1 MLSQLLNQVDE
12 YLSNKPFKRLW
23 WSRRWIV
30 HMTIQPPVTKDYPLW
45 KRNKDEL
52 RLLRLFDLS
61 PEELGKKIERYWKKP
76 RWRRWFASF
85 GMNKKIDVWNY
96 YQRCLAYQAT
106 RPDKLEQDNFVVS
119 KSRPLFDE
127 LGLVLHQ
134 FNVEFETYLEKR
146 CRNPKWVEKHSLK
159 EIKAYNQRIKKIFLS
174 KLNKSLQQIKTE
186 GDRFI
191 LKQQAEQEFQQV
203 EAFMFNYH
211 GLWLNSLFPR
221 ITPSNG
227 RVEVGIDVIQNGSL
241 SQNTELSLAGN
252 NCSPIISSSPSA
264 IPRTATYQTD
274 ISLHRSKEWIRVQR
288 EQLKLLLKEGSLQKV
303 EDLLQTGLNDI
314 KMITELHLGF
324 CDTMLSDVQDKEEG
338 YRKFLNYL
346 DNLQRQLKPLLQG
359 GLLLFHPDHVLNLTH
374 SQAMK
379 KLITRYSQA
388 YLEQSRCYLDSL
400 KNYHLRIEELY
411 ILDQQKLQRKHL
423 PSEWSDLALRIQE
436 LSQSIKELKQSFK
449 DFAKKLREVEAKRAQ
464 DKEAMEAQQERY
476 KEAMEVQ
483 QERYKEATD
492 ARLKEFEAK
501 LDKLFTH
508 ATQQQAASKSSVSA
522 SDVNVPESSNSVA
535 LTIGMRPSL

>member
-12 YLSNKPFKRLW
+12 YLSNKPFKRHW

-61 PEELGKKIERYWKKP
+61 PEELCQKIDRYWKKP

-106 RPDKLEQDNFVVS
+106 RPDKLEQDNFIVS
-119 KSRPLFDE
+119 KSKPLFDE

-134 FNVEFETYLEKR
+134 SNVEFETYLEKR
-146 CRNPKWVEKHSLK
+146 CRNPKWVEKHFLK
-159 EIKAYNQRIKKIFLS
+159 EIKAYRKRIKKIFLS
-174 KLNKSLQQIKTE
+174 KLNKFLQQIKTE

-203 EAFMFNYH
+203 EAFMFHYH

-227 RVEVGIDVIQNGSL
+227 RFEVGTNVIQNGNL
-241 SQNTELSLAGN
+241 SQNTELSLADN
-252 NCSPIISSSPSA
+252 NCSQTISSSPSA
-264 IPRTATYQTD
+264 VPRIATYQTD

-303 EDLLQTGLNDI
+303 EELLQTGLNDI

-324 CDTMLSDVQDKEEG
+324 CDTMLSDVQDKQRA
-338 YRKFLNYL
+338 YHKFLNYL

-359 GLLLFHPDHVLNLTH
+359 GMLLFHPDHVLNLTH

-379 KLITRYSQA
+379 ELITRYSQA
-388 YLEQSRCYLDSL
+388 YLEQSRYYLDSL

-411 ILDQQKLQRKHL
+411 LLDQQKLQRQQL
-423 PSEWSDLALRIQE
+423 PSEWSDLVQRIQE

-449 DFAKKLREVEAKRAQ
+449 DFAKELREIEAKRAQ
-464 DKEAMEAQQERY
+464 DKQAMEAQRNQDIKAQERY
-476 KEAMEVQ
+476 KEKSDKKIEKLEEDMKLIKDALKVKQFASTLSESDEDMPKASNVHL
-483 QERYKEATD
+483 YK
-492 ARLKEFEAK
+492 
-501 LDKLFTH
+501 
-508 ATQQQAASKSSVSA
+508 
-522 SDVNVPESSNSVA
+522 P
-535 LTIGMRPSL
+535 